1 VVARELIE
9 QHRTAAADLSK
20 LVADELAAYFAA
32 LDLSRPEAV
41 RDALLEFMPLL
52 VAEYGQV
59 AAALAMEWYDQLRL
73 DAEDAGSYIVALPP
87 TAPVATEQ
95 VEETV
100 RFLAGTLWTPKPA
113 AILSSL
119 SLASDKYVKQYGRD
133 TIAWNADREGVPWA
147 RVPTGAKTCSWCLIL
162 ASRDAVY
169 LSEASATLRADGEKY
184 HGECDCQ
191 AVPLRPGDKY
201 PEGYLPDDYYDM
213 YQVARDSAGSG
224 DMKEIAAAMRREFPD
239 FVTDGVHAH

>member
-1 VVARELIE
+1 MVARESIE
-9 QHRTAAADLSK
+9 EFRTASSDLSK
-20 LVADELAAYFAA
+20 LVTAELAAYFAA
-32 LDLSRPEAV
+32 LDLSRPEAT
-41 RDALLEFMPLL
+41 RNALLEFVPIL

-73 DAEDAGSYIVALPP
+73 ESEDPGGYIAAIPP
-87 TAPVATEQ
+87 TAAVAAEQ
-95 VEETV
+95 VTETV
-100 RFLAGTLWTPKPA
+100 RFLAGQLWTPNPA

-119 SLASDKYVKQYGRD
+119 SLSTDKYVKQYGRD

-184 HGECDCQ
+184 HGACDCQ
-191 AVPLRPGDKY
+191 AVPLRPGEKY

-213 YQVARDSAGSG
+213 YMIARDSAGSG

-239 FVTDGVHAH
+239 FVTDGVRTH